1 MLTEKQRIADGFC
14 QLFSSAANRLK
25 ITTFPLTEITS
36 KAKRTKISL
45 IRQQFSFKTVSDE
58 KVLKHLK
65 KLNRKSAMD
74 LDEIPPLFLKDA
86 P

>member
-14 QLFSSAANRLK
+14 KLFSSAANRSK
-25 ITTFPLTEITS
+25 ITTFPLIETTS
-36 KAKRTKISL
+36 RAKRTICF

-58 KVLKHLK
+58 EVLKHLK